1 MKIVELFNTEN
12 TKAKTIVSS
21 TKVFPQ
27 QEEQTGTVQFRN
39 MKIQNGTLSLDLRLK
54 DLDPTDYT
62 SVVVNSINF
71 EEATVLNNENF
82 PDTLSPA
89 SQKIL
94 FSAKQGSVVLKPQ
107 KDLQNI
113 KLDVTDISSDKYV
126 ILVSLTED
134 PIASSDV
141 FLLVL
146 NKDFPIQ
153 VETKDFAY
161 NEIFADTDSNVTSL
175 QIKQDKT
182 YTSNMLLS
190 YQVRS

>member
-107 KDLQNI
+107 KDLQNMMNNAVNI
-113 KLDVTDISSDKYV
+113 ERLQKDMDKV
-126 ILVSLTED
+126 LTE
-134 PIASSDV
+134 V
-141 FLLVL
+141 EKL
-146 NKDFPIQ
+146 KDKIT
-153 VETKDFAY
+153 EAK
-161 NEIFADTDSNVTSL
+161 NGHSKEE
-175 QIKQDKT
+175 
-182 YTSNMLLS
+182 
-190 YQVRS
+190 